1 MTILRVPSPAKLN
14 LFLHIVGRRDN
25 GYHELQSIFQL
36 IDLYDWISFEAIEE
50 NQVQI
55 EGVAEV
61 KLEQNL
67 IYRAAQYLRP
77 HAKTPCGLKISV
89 EKNIPMG
96 AGLGGGSSNAATTLI
111 VLNQLWQCGLND
123 EQLAA
128 YGVQL
133 GADVPIFIFGQN
145 AWAEGI
151 GEHLSFI
158 DLAQKQFIILKPDCF
173 ISTQLLFSQKTLTRD
188 TKPTTFCAYQLEPSL
203 FGNNFE
209 PLARQLYPEVEEA
222 MQYLDQFGQAKLT
235 GTGACVFTEVTQK
248 MDVKQIL
255 QNAPCRAYLVNSLAE
270 SPLRHFKVTD

>member
-1 MTILRVPSPAKLN
+1 MIRVPSPAKLN

-36 IDLYDWISFEAIEE
+36 IDLYDWISFETIEE
-50 NQVQI
+50 DQIQI
-55 EGVAEV
+55 EGLAEV

-67 IYRAAQYLRP
+67 IYRAAQYLHP

-270 SPLRHFKVTD
+270 SPLRHFKVTN